1 MDDLN
6 AIIDIAL
13 KTGYV
18 LYVSVCLLTTEL
30 WYAVMITPLVIL
42 GYYSL
47 IVIPKAVCVISHD
60 RDLAL
65 AIMKNIAE
73 RLNVS
78 EIHVYQARSES
89 DIKGLAI
96 YDEET
101 DAFYDFDEDEDDEE

>member
-6 AIIDIAL
+6 RIFDIAI

-18 LYVSVCLLTTEL
+18 LYASVCLIATEL
-30 WYAVMITPLVIL
+30 WFAVMITPLVIL

-47 IVIPKAVCVISHD
+47 TVIPKAVCVISHD

-65 AIMKNIAE
+65 AIMRNIAE

-78 EIHVYQARSES
+78 EIHVYQARSET

-101 DAFYDFDEDEDDEE
+101 DEFYEFEEEDEED